1 MQQSGFELNTLLT
14 QKRTS
19 AKRNKELTI
28 GDLWNLCL
36 RRWPVMVTPIALLL
50 LAAILVCMFGER
62 RYEATGQLQI
72 QKESMDG
79 LGLSSMVGDAS
90 DATDALDGNI
100 TIQTEA
106 SVLQSDTLALQV
118 IKDLNLESTRDF
130 RPHFKLVGWIMGFL
144 SPAGPSDPTNGSL
157 EDSPNRRTHALL
169 VFSKNLKVKP
179 VSGTRLINVSYTS
192 SDPKLAAAVVNHLIQ
207 ALQDFSFQTRYAATS
222 QASDWLG
229 HQLSDLRKQSEDLQA
244 KVVALQRE
252 SGVFTLGGG
261 GTETD
266 GKVQPGTGVY
276 SSVLDRLQQATAALN
291 VAESN
296 RILRGA
302 IYQTAK
308 SGNADL
314 ISGLAGNS
322 TMENMSPGMTNSL
335 SLIQN
340 LRLQQATLQGQ
351 LGELSAKFGP
361 AYPKLDE
368 IRSNLNAI
376 NKAISD
382 EMERVTERAQSDY
395 LIAQKVED
403 GARQLFAQ
411 DKQAAD
417 QLNDKAIE
425 YVIVRQEAEDSRGLY
440 ETLLSHLK
448 EAGVL
453 EGLRSSNV
461 TIVDPARTPSK
472 PSKPNVPVYLL
483 LALGGGAFLGFGS
496 ALLVEIGDS
505 KIRDLEAIEMEAG
518 KGPLGVLPLFAR
530 GSGRLLS
537 RASVGK
543 LPAVAGQPPRI
554 LAVEEPHSNYVEALR
569 GLRTSLLLSRGGAPP
584 QTVLVTSAVAAE
596 GKTTLSLNLAIL
608 MAQQGKKVLLVDADL
623 RRPMLQSILNAPTKF
638 GLSNLLAG
646 QIQADFENE
655 YVTLEQ
661 VPGLKV
667 LCAGPVPPYPAELL
681 GSHQM
686 RVLLEKWRTEF
697 DFILFDGAPIL
708 PVTDSVIL
716 SDLADTKLL
725 VARFGYTTRQSLE
738 RSYALLCS
746 MRGAE
751 AGVSVVVNAV
761 EQTGNS
767 YYQYY
772 GYSRSPY
779 QQATKV
785 SLT

>member
-1 MQQSGFELNTLLT
+1 MPST
-14 QKRTS
+14 R
-19 AKRNKELTI
+19 RNKELTV

-36 RRWPVMVTPIALLL
+36 RRWPVILAPIALMLI
-50 LAAILVCMFGER
+50 AAIVVCVVSQR
-62 RYEATGQLQI
+62 RYQATGELQI

-118 IKDLNLESTRDF
+118 IKDLNLESTPDF
-130 RPHFKLVGWIMGFL
+130 QPHFRWIGAVMGLL
-144 SPAGPSDPTNGSL
+144 SPAGPRDPAHASL
-157 EDSPNRRTHALL
+157 EDSPRRRTHALL
-169 VFSKNLKVKP
+169 VFAKNLKVKP
-179 VSGTRLINVSYTS
+179 VSGTRLIEVSYTS
-192 SDPKLAAAVVNHLIQ
+192 SDPEVAAAVVNHLIQ

-222 QASDWLG
+222 QASDWLS

-244 KVVALQRE
+244 KVVELQRE

-261 GTETD
+261 GTEID

-276 SSVLDRLQQATAALN
+276 SSVLDRLQQATAALT
-291 VAESN
+291 VAQSN

-308 SGNADL
+308 SGNAEL

-322 TMENMSPGMTNSL
+322 SLQGTSPGVANSL

-351 LGELSAKFGP
+351 LSELSAKFGP

-368 IRSNLNAI
+368 IRGNLNAI
-376 NKAISD
+376 NKAIGD
-382 EMERVTERAQSDY
+382 EVVRLTQRAESDY
-395 LIAQKVED
+395 EISEKVED
-403 GARQLFAQ
+403 GARQLFDQ
-411 DKQAAD
+411 EKQAAD

-425 YVIVRQEAEDSRGLY
+425 YAIVRQEAEDSRGLY

-453 EGLRSSNV
+453 EGLRSSNI
-461 TIVDPARTPSK
+461 TIVDPARAPSK

-483 LALGGGAFLGFGS
+483 LAIAGGAFLGLGS
-496 ALLVEIGDS
+496 AILVEIGDS
-505 KIRDLEAIEMEAG
+505 KIHDLDAIAMEAG
-518 KGPLGVLPLFAR
+518 KGPLGVLPLFAHN
-530 GSGRLLS
+530 SGRLL
-537 RASVGK
+537 AKANVGK
-543 LPAVAGQPPRI
+543 LPALPGQAPRI
-554 LAVEEPHSNYVEALR
+554 MAIDEPHSNYIEALR

-584 QTVLVTSAVAAE
+584 QTVLVTSAVASE

-608 MAQQGKKVLLVDADL
+608 MAQQGKKVLLVDTDL
-623 RRPMLQSILNAPTKF
+623 RRPMLHTVLNAPAKF

-646 QIQADFENE
+646 QIHDDFEKE

-661 VPGLKV
+661 APGLKV
-667 LCAGPVPPYPAELL
+667 LCSGPVPPYPAELL
-681 GSHQM
+681 GSLQM
-686 RVLLEKWRTEF
+686 RVLVEKWRKEF
-697 DFILFDGAPIL
+697 DFILFDGAPVL
-708 PVTDSVIL
+708 PVTDAVIL
-716 SDLADTKLL
+716 GDLADTKLL

-738 RSYALLCS
+738 RSYSLLCS
-746 MRGAE
+746 MHGAE
-751 AGVSVVVNAV
+751 SGVSIVVNAV
-761 EQTGNS
+761 EQKGNS

-772 GYSRSPY
+772 GYSHSPY
-779 QQATKV
+779 HQATKRAAKV